1 MGVAAIVEDG
11 KITNA
16 TSTTSTKEKSSTLGK
31 DDFLQLLV
39 AQMQYQDPLEPTS
52 NTEYIAQY
60 ATFSEVEQI
69 QNMSK
74 SMDLSRASS
83 LVGQTVQITSTDD
96 SGRETTKM
104 GKVDYV
110 KYENGKAMVSID
122 EELYSLDDVTYVC
135 DQDYLTAFGLAQ
147 TLVSDMA
154 KLPKIEQVTAADKE
168 KIEKVLKQYDDM
180 NDYQKTFL
188 SKSVTSA
195 LEEYRK
201 KLAEISGEGKT
212 DGTEDKD
219 KTEEA
224 GKTEGGDE
232 AGGTE
237 SGDKEE
243 DTTQDV

>member
-74 SMDLSRASS
+74 SMDLSRASG

-135 DQDYLTAFGLAQ
+135 DQEYLTAFGLAQ

-154 KLPKIEQVTAADKE
+154 KLTKVEQVTAYDKE
-168 KIEKVLKQYDDM
+168 SIEKVLKQYDDM

-188 SKSVTSA
+188 SKSVISS

-201 KLAEISGEGKT
+201 MLAELSGGDKT
-212 DGTEDKD
+212 D
-219 KTEEA
+219 EA
-224 GKTEGGDE
+224 GKTEGKDE
-232 AGGTE
+232 AGKTE
-237 SGDKEE
+237 NGDKEE

>member
-212 DGTEDKD
+212 DETEDKD

-224 GKTEGGDE
+224 GKTEGGNE